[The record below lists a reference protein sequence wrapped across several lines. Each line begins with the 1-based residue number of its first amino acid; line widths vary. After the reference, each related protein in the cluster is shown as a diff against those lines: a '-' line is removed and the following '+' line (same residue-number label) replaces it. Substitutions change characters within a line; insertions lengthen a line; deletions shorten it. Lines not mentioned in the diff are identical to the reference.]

1 MQPDNTLYRQSAWQ
15 ALTIQ
20 QHGRAL
26 LLPSLKA
33 WIICAVLLVWVVA
46 ALALL
51 TTHSFTEKSTV
62 AGYIS
67 ATEPS
72 ISVSPKESVGLIT
85 HVYVENGQQVTSGQR
100 LLTIKRP
107 TQMLLGDKGMQA
119 RQNLLYQQMTL
130 LELTQTQL
138 EQGFE
143 QQQGFLSQQR
153 ASAETQQL
161 ALNQQVEYVNQRIEI
176 TQEQLDRLGLL
187 ISRQLISHS
196 AFNDARQS
204 LLSLQ
209 QLKSQLKQQLSDNS
223 MTLAQLNAQHAKL
236 LQQSQ
241 QQQTQTELSQ
251 LPLKRQLSD
260 LEVQQSYTL
269 YATRSGVISNLH
281 AQPGDDVARFP
292 VLLKLSG
299 LDQSLLLQLLVPA
312 SAAGFIQT
320 EQNVRV
326 RLDAFPHQ
334 KYGTLNA
341 TVSKV
346 ASTITLPN
354 ESQAHAVPLQQ
365 PVFLV
370 QAELERSYIYA
381 KGNPISLK
389 EGMTVQADVV
399 LSERSLLEWLL
410 SPLYSLK
417 GNL

>member
-1 MQPDNTLYRQSAWQ
+1 
-15 ALTIQ
+15 
-20 QHGRAL
+20 
-26 LLPSLKA
+26 
-33 WIICAVLLVWVVA
+33 
-46 ALALL
+46 
-51 TTHSFTEKSTV
+51 
-62 AGYIS
+62 
-67 ATEPS
+67 
-72 ISVSPKESVGLIT
+72 
-85 HVYVENGQQVTSGQR
+85 
-100 LLTIKRP
+100 
-107 TQMLLGDKGMQA
+107 
-119 RQNLLYQQMTL
+119 
-130 LELTQTQL
+130 
-138 EQGFE
+138 
-143 QQQGFLSQQR
+143 
-153 ASAETQQL
+153 
-161 ALNQQVEYVNQRIEI
+161 
-176 TQEQLDRLGLL
+176 
-187 ISRQLISHS
+187 
-196 AFNDARQS
+196 
-204 LLSLQ
+204 
-209 QLKSQLKQQLSDNS
+209 
-223 MTLAQLNAQHAKL
+223 
-236 LQQSQ
+236 
-241 QQQTQTELSQ
+241 
-251 LPLKRQLSD
+251 
-260 LEVQQSYTL
+260 
-269 YATRSGVISNLH
+269 
-281 AQPGDDVARFP
+281 